1 MSSNRKWILSIL
13 MAAVVGWTQV
23 GCMMPEEGTIIYDQ
37 GYPEIPDEIEG
48 SGGGGEIVPG
58 SPTISGGDGSGSGS
72 DSNGGDGNSSSG
84 GAGSGGGSGERNPE
98 SNAGFTVAE
107 TEGGTSVTE
116 SGNSDTISI
125 VLDEEPTADVTI
137 SLVAVPSDQISSS
150 PSSVTFTPG
159 NWDQPQVVTVSAI
172 EDGDLDGDVTTTLS
186 VLVSG
191 TTDSNYAS
199 GIDAQD
205 ISVTTIDS
213 GTIIL

>member
-72 DSNGGDGNSSSG
+72 GSSG
-84 GAGSGGGSGERNPE
+84 GTGSGGGSGGRSPE
-98 SNAGFTVAE
+98 SNAGFTV
-107 TEGGTSVTE
+107 TQSDGSTSVTE

-125 VLDEEPTADVTI
+125 VLDEEPTA
-137 SLVAVPSDQISSS
+137 
-150 PSSVTFTPG
+150 
-159 NWDQPQVVTVSAI
+159 
-172 EDGDLDGDVTTTLS
+172 
-186 VLVSG
+186 
-191 TTDSNYAS
+191 
-199 GIDAQD
+199 
-205 ISVTTIDS
+205 
-213 GTIIL
+213 

>member
-23 GCMMPEEGTIIYDQ
+23 GCMMPEEGTIVYDQ
-37 GYPEIPDEIEG
+37 DYPEIPNENVG
-48 SGGGGEIVPG
+48 
-58 SPTISGGDGSGSGS
+58 GSGSGG
-72 DSNGGDGNSSSG
+72 DSGSSG
-84 GAGSGGGSGERNPE
+84 GAGSSGGSGTGDPDTE

-107 TEGGTSVTE
+107 TDGGTSVTE

-159 NWDQPQVVTVSAI
+159 NWD
-172 EDGDLDGDVTTTLS
+172 
-186 VLVSG
+186 
-191 TTDSNYAS
+191 
-199 GIDAQD
+199 
-205 ISVTTIDS
+205 
-213 GTIIL
+213 